1 SLYWEDSAGLHRM
14 NTSDASNLSK
24 AATLNISVEGGMLA
38 YGDYLIFSNRLHVLM
53 FAMRCDS
60 IPIAVIDAAKEEK
73 IVGIFS
79 DAGLKRLILDI
90 DKEPFNV
97 SILPEIA
104 ANSHQI
110 KEEIAACFDRYQDK
124 AETLLESIF
133 S

>member
-1 SLYWEDSAGLHRM
+1 VRRDSKVCQELIERYK
-14 NTSDASNLSK
+14 NSCEV
-24 AATLNISVEGGMLA
+24 IFIE
-38 YGDYLIFSNRLHVLM
+38 DYLDSQYMYDLYSGASMVFSNRLHVLM